1 MPPAVSLRLN
11 QSQIWC
17 RLPEF
22 MIYYLI
28 FIGLFVAV
36 LVFISSRI
44 RGVANRAFEPETIE
58 NAEFKISK
66 PAGFLHPLNNGSEF
80 PFEAYSRELG
90 EKGAGRSRKSLVK
103 MSVYDGLNFKDAC
116 QTAKKSADN
125 VYSEMTPD
133 NVPKGQKICLIEG
146 EKMEDEINRLIF
158 HKIVESKNQ
167 NKTYDL
173 EVMIIEANE
182 DEYIGKASEFI
193 NSFTV
198 K

>member
-1 MPPAVSLRLN
+1 
-11 QSQIWC
+11 
-17 RLPEF
+17 

-28 FIGLFVAV
+28 FLGLFIAV
-36 LVFISSRI
+36 LLFISSRI
-44 RGVANRAFEPETIE
+44 RRVANRAFEPETIE

-80 PFEAYSRELG
+80 PFEAYSREFG
-90 EKGAGRSRKSLVK
+90 EKGGRLRKSLVK
-103 MSVYDGLNFKDAC
+103 MNVYDGLNFKNAC
-116 QTAKKSADN
+116 RTARKSADN
-125 VYSEMTPD
+125 VYSETTPD

-146 EKMEDEINRLIF
+146 EKMEDEVNRLVF

-173 EVMIIEANE
+173 EVTILEANE

>member
-1 MPPAVSLRLN
+1 
-11 QSQIWC
+11 
-17 RLPEF
+17 

-28 FIGLFVAV
+28 FIGLFIAV
-36 LVFISSRI
+36 LLFISSRI
-44 RGVANRAFEPETIE
+44 RRAASAAFEPETIE
-58 NAEFKISK
+58 TAEFKINK

-90 EKGAGRSRKSLVK
+90 EKGAGRLRKSMVK
-103 MSVYDGLNFKDAC
+103 MSAADGLNYKKIC
-116 QTAKKSADN
+116 QKARENADN
-125 VYSEMTPD
+125 VYAETIPD
-133 NVPKGQKICLIEG
+133 NVPNNQKICLIEG
-146 EKMEDEINRLIF
+146 EKIEDDIKRLVF

-173 EVMIIEANE
+173 EVTILEANE
-182 DEYIGKASEFI
+182 DEYIGRASEFI